1 MLPPGQE
8 GKQISGCCFFGQND
22 KWKGKYI
29 RILVCVKQV
38 PEPGTVNMNP
48 ETGSIVREG
57 KAVINPFDLYAME
70 AAARLKDQ
78 DETVQISA
86 LCMGPAE
93 AASVLKDCMALG
105 ADKAWLVSGEEF
117 AGADIRAAARI
128 LQAAIEKLERE
139 EGSFDAIFCGS
150 KTTDGGTAMLPPYLG
165 TLLDR
170 SVATYALECRQ
181 VPEAQALEILKEND
195 AGNEVYQ
202 VSLPCVIS
210 FTKSNEQTRYPLAER
225 IIEASQS
232 RIPVLTKEDLF
243 GEEPAPQA
251 QLTVAGYEYRSL
263 KKSSLI
269 IQEEDQEEGA
279 RKLVNMLYNAHVL

>member
-1 MLPPGQE
+1 M
-8 GKQISGCCFFGQND
+8 
-22 KWKGKYI
+22 

-117 AGADIRAAARI
+117 DEFRNTVK
-128 LQAAIEKLERE
+128 AAIARLCSDMLSGDISIAPKPLYGGRDRT
-139 EGSFDAIFCGS
+139 SCTFCG
-150 KTTDGGTAMLPPYLG
+150 
-165 TLLDR
+165 
-170 SVATYALECRQ
+170 
-181 VPEAQALEILKEND
+181 
-195 AGNEVYQ
+195 
-202 VSLPCVIS
+202 
-210 FTKSNEQTRYPLAER
+210 
-225 IIEASQS
+225 
-232 RIPVLTKEDLF
+232 
-243 GEEPAPQA
+243 
-251 QLTVAGYEYRSL
+251 YRSICL
-263 KKSSLI
+263 F
-269 IQEEDQEEGA
+269 E
-279 RKLVNMLYNAHVL
+279 N